1 MIKSDLK
8 LFKMIRRYLKWFRMI
23 RNDSKWFK
31 TIQNG
36 SKRFENDF
44 KWCITIWNAS
54 KWFEM
59 IKNDSENC
67 VRKFDYFS
75 MKVIRKP
82 FLDYFLL
89 SYDPIMFIPLLLT
102 RRLISTPNPGVA
114 WRLVFKSTKW
124 GWLLQSSLSSGLW
137 M

>member
-1 MIKSDLK
+1 M
-8 LFKMIRRYLKWFRMI
+8 
-23 RNDSKWFK
+23 
-31 TIQNG
+31 IQNN
-36 SKRFENDF
+36 SKRFEMMKND
-44 KWCITIWNAS
+44 S
-54 KWFEM
+54 KRFEM

-67 VRKFDYFS
+67 ARKFDYFS

-114 WRLVFKSTKW
+114 RLVFKSTK
-124 GWLLQSSLSSGLW
+124 
-137 M
+137 